1 MELKR
6 VALVLVDISG
16 YTQFIR
22 FHNMAL
28 LHAEQIITELLEAV
42 IAAAEHPLKLAKLE
56 GDAAFLY
63 AISQGDDAAT
73 ARDVARQLE
82 GLFEGFYA
90 RAATLAEQ
98 PICPCDACGQI
109 RLLRIKIIAH
119 FGQVALKQIRQF
131 EELGGENV
139 IIAHRLLKNSVPA
152 KEYVLMTDTFY
163 RLLGSQATPPN
174 ETRVERYAD
183 VGDVTV
189 KVFYRRNEAA
199 PVLTAPPPSTFAQ
212 RLAQW
217 QRHNRYLWARVTG
230 AAPRPGEFD
239 LPNPDETLRGR
250 SWLGRL
256 RWMLG
261 L

>member
-16 YTQFIR
+16 YTQFVR

-42 IAAAEHPLKLAKLE
+42 ITAADHPLKLAKME

-82 GLFEGFYA
+82 GLFEGFHA
-90 RAATLAEQ
+90 RAETLAAQ
-98 PICPCDACGQI
+98 PLCPCDACDQI
-109 RLLRIKIIAH
+109 RLLRIKVIAH
-119 FGQVALKQIRQF
+119 FGEVAFKRIRQF
-131 EELGGENV
+131 EELGGEPVV
-139 IIAHRLLKNSVPA
+139 ILHRLLKNSVPA
-152 KEYVLMTDTFY
+152 KSYVLMTDTFY
-163 RLLGSQATPPN
+163 RLLGESGGTPD
-174 ETRVERYAD
+174 ETRVERYDD
-183 VGDVTV
+183 VGDIAI
-189 KVFYRRNEAA
+189 KVFYRQGE
-199 PVLTAPPPSTFAQ
+199 APPVPANLPRPSFAQ
-212 RLAQW
+212 RVAQW
-217 QRHNRYLWARVTG
+217 QRHNRYLFARVSG

-239 LPNPDETLRGR
+239 LPNPDEALNSR